1 MKQIFGAV
9 LVMLI
14 FAAGIG
20 RSYSGEPKQPPFTV
34 KFADLT
40 LRISGRADLY
50 QAANHSFGLKVNIC
64 DWHAMDRIPAGCEL
78 LSAPLVGRNGVL
90 TYVKEPRKGTRFALL
105 LERPENVS
113 PPEPV
118 PLVVVPDD
126 RIDKFIGGT
135 GEAYEL
141 SRIKTPQSRQMLTT
155 ARGWPMVACST
166 HPLGTRYCTVGFLVK
181 GAFVE
186 AHWFAEDGVAL
197 NQAEV
202 WAVASAVDAKIRS
215 LAVSPH

>member
-1 MKQIFGAV
+1 MKQILSAV

-14 FAAGIG
+14 FAAGG
-20 RSYSGEPKQPPFTV
+20 ERSYADEPKRPPFTA
-34 KFADLT
+34 KFADLM
-40 LRISGRADLY
+40 LEISDRADLY
-50 QAANHSFGLKVNIC
+50 QAANHSFGLKINIC
-64 DWHAMDRIPAGCEL
+64 DWHAMERTPAGCEE
-78 LSAPLVGRNGVL
+78 LSAPLVRRSGVL
-90 TYVKEPRKGTRFALL
+90 TYVKEPRKGTRFSLL
-105 LERPENVS
+105 LERPENAS
-113 PPEPV
+113 PPAPV
-118 PLVVVPDD
+118 PLLVVPNAQ
-126 RIDKFIGGT
+126 IDKRIGGT

-141 SRIKTPQSRQMLTT
+141 SRIRTAESSQLLTT

-202 WAVASAVDAKIRS
+202 WAVASAVNSKLRS
-215 LAVSPH
+215 LAVTSR